1 MTSSNERKTILSGL
15 LWKFSERISGQVV
28 SFVLSIIL
36 ARILMPED
44 YGTVAMVQLFIIFAN
59 VFINSGLGTA
69 LIQKKDADEI
79 DFSTMFYCSLILS
92 AGLYAITYL
101 TAPLVANFFKLENL
115 VPIIRIYGL
124 ILFLNAFNSI
134 QSAYAS
140 RHMLFKKFFYSSL
153 SGTTLSGIIGIAL
166 AYHGFGVWALV
177 IQAISSTFF
186 NTIILN
192 YTIKWRPKLLFSKDR
207 AKKMFSFSWKILCA
221 DLIGTTFN
229 EIRQIL
235 IGRFYAPADLAF
247 YNRGKHFAQLIAH
260 NVDSTISAVLFP
272 AIANHSDNLEQ
283 VKSMTRRSI
292 SVTSYVLYFC
302 MFMLAIIAKPLVQ
315 VVLTDKWIEAAT
327 YLQIICM
334 AHLFGSISITNL
346 QTLKAI
352 GRSDEVL
359 KLEILKKPVYLLLI
373 LISVPFGVK
382 ALVLTMPIYSLYALF
397 VNMTPNKKILNY
409 SKIEQ
414 IKDLAPATLL
424 SLSMVATVY
433 PISLVIQNPYI
444 LLFVQV
450 FSCCALYVLL
460 SQLFKVQSYLYCK
473 SLILEHLL
481 NRNKNAQAS

>member
-1 MTSSNERKTILSGL
+1 MTSTNERKTILSGL
-15 LWKFSERISGQVV
+15 FWKFSERISGQFV

-44 YGTVAMVQLFIIFAN
+44 YGAVAMVQLFIIFAN

-69 LIQKKDADEI
+69 LIQKKDADEL
-79 DFSTMFYCSLILS
+79 DFSTMFYCSLLLS
-92 AGLYAITYL
+92 TVLYVITYL
-101 TAPLVANFFKLENL
+101 TAPLVACFFRLETL
-115 VPIIRIYGL
+115 TPIIRIYGL

-153 SGTTLSGIIGIAL
+153 FGTILSGLIGISL

-177 IQAISSTFF
+177 VQAISSTFF
-186 NTIILN
+186 SMIILN
-192 YTIKWRPKLLFSKDR
+192 YTIKWRPKLLFSKTR
-207 AKKMFSFSWKILCA
+207 AEKMLSFSWKILCA

-272 AIANHSDNLEQ
+272 AMANHSDNLEQ

-302 MFMLAIIAKPLVQ
+302 MFLLAIIADPLIKIL
-315 VVLTDKWIEAAT
+315 LTDKWIEAAS

-352 GRSDEVL
+352 GRSDEIL

-373 LISVPFGVK
+373 LLAIPFGVK
-382 ALVLTMPIYSLYALF
+382 AIVLTMPIYSIYALF

-409 SKIEQ
+409 SKLEQ

-424 SLSMVATVY
+424 SLTMVVVVF
-433 PISLVIQNPYI
+433 PISQVIKNPYF
-444 LLFVQV
+444 LLTTQLFA
-450 FSCCALYVLL
+450 CTALYIIL

-473 SLILEHLL
+473 SLILEHIF
-481 NRNKNAQAS
+481 NRNKHA

>member
-1 MTSSNERKTILSGL
+1 MTSTNERKTILSGL
-15 LWKFSERISGQVV
+15 FWKFSERISGQFV

-44 YGTVAMVQLFIIFAN
+44 YGAVAMVQLFIIFAN

-69 LIQKKDADEI
+69 LIQKKDADEL
-79 DFSTMFYCSLILS
+79 DFSTMFYCSLLLS
-92 AGLYAITYL
+92 TVLYVITYL
-101 TAPLVANFFKLENL
+101 TAPLVAYFFRLETL
-115 VPIIRIYGL
+115 TPIIRIYGL

-153 SGTTLSGIIGIAL
+153 FGTILSGLIGIAL
-166 AYHGFGVWALV
+166 AYHDFGVWALV
-177 IQAISSTFF
+177 VQAISSTFF
-186 NTIILN
+186 SMIILN
-192 YTIKWRPKLLFSKDR
+192 YTIKWRPKLLFSKTR
-207 AKKMFSFSWKILCA
+207 AKKMLSFSWKILCA

-272 AIANHSDNLEQ
+272 AMANHSDNLEQ

-302 MFMLAIIAKPLVQ
+302 MFLLAIIADPLIKIL
-315 VVLTDKWIEAAT
+315 LTDKWIEAAS
-327 YLQIICM
+327 YLQIICV

-352 GRSDEVL
+352 GRSDEIL

-373 LISVPFGVK
+373 LLAIPFGVK
-382 ALVLTMPIYSLYALF
+382 AIVLTMPIYSLYALF

-409 SKIEQ
+409 SKLEQ

-424 SLSMVATVY
+424 SLTMFAIVF
-433 PISLVIQNPYI
+433 PISLVIKNPYF
-444 LLFVQV
+444 LLTTQLFA
-450 FSCCALYVLL
+450 CTALYIIL

-473 SLILEHLL
+473 SLIFEHIF
-481 NRNKNAQAS
+481 NRNKHA